1 MIIQPE
7 NPDQLIALL
16 RSAPLV
22 LYGMGGAGLR
32 IAKWCDENHITYVF
46 ADKNAESKRGNNDKL
61 VVLPKCLKKEYPNA
75 NIVVS
80 SIIYYEEI
88 VQELYELGIN
98 QKQIISYKVFMPQ
111 NILWS
116 DLDTNIDWD
125 LMRFRVEMFSGWIT
139 EDIQSI
145 VDYGAGKMYL
155 QEYLAP
161 EVKYFPVDYIRR
173 NEQTILCDFNQG
185 VFPDIQSDAAVC
197 SGVLE
202 FIYTPEQLLI
212 HVCEHTNKMIILSY
226 LGIDNF
232 SDIDGRRASAYVSD
246 LSERQIVELMEL
258 KGFQLNKKVPD
269 PVNHACMVYMFQSIS
284 KMGQNKRKIYTKL

>member
-7 NPDQLIALL
+7 NPEQLIALL

-75 NIVVS
+75 NIVIS

-88 VQELYELGIN
+88 VRELHKLGIN
-98 QKQIISYKVFMPQ
+98 EKQIIPYKVFMPQ

-125 LMRFRVEMFSGWIT
+125 LMRFRVEMFSEWIT
-139 EDIQSI
+139 ADIHSV

-173 NEQTILCDFNQG
+173 NEQTILCDLNQG
-185 VFPDIQSDAAVC
+185 VFPDIQSDAAIC

-226 LGIDNF
+226 LSVDNF
-232 SDIDGRRASAYVSD
+232 PDIDGRRASAYVSD
-246 LSERQIVELMEL
+246 LSERQIVELMES
-258 KGFQLNKKVPD
+258 KGFWLNKKVPA
-269 PVNHACMVYMFQSIS
+269 PVNHACMVYMFC
-284 KMGQNKRKIYTKL
+284 NK